1 MGLIST
7 SLQKENYGFAV
18 NHTPLNVFGIS
29 DAVEILQLLLLEC
42 YFTKRLD
49 ARLNLATSTKQEQL
63 DAEEHSR
70 VILENLQTSTQPLF
84 VKEV

>member
-7 SLQKENYGFAV
+7 SLQKENDGFAV

-42 YFTKRLD
+42 CFTKRLD
-49 ARLNLATSTKQEQL
+49 ARFNLATSTK
-63 DAEEHSR
+63 
-70 VILENLQTSTQPLF
+70 
-84 VKEV
+84 